1 MVFTLKCNGIYI
13 AHHNGC
19 QICELAQNNIW
30 FRTSTDILDN
40 TRIDTLI
47 QFFMQNVPKFRN
59 DYSRIQI
66 PFINGIYILL
76 NNNTF
81 DVHIN
86 IAQEANELSHWYNLD
101 IFNADIN
108 NSIAFFLL
116 HTNNGFGL

>member
-13 AHHNGC
+13 AHRNGC

-47 QFFMQNVPKFRN
+47 QFFMQNVSKFRN
-59 DYSRIQI
+59 DYSRIHI

-86 IAQEANELSHWYNLD
+86 IAQEANGIGHWYNLD
-101 IFNADIN
+101 IFNTDIN

-116 HTNNGFGL
+116 HTNNGFRL

>member
-13 AHHNGC
+13 AHRDGF
-19 QICELAQNNIW
+19 QICELAQDNIW
-30 FRTSTDILDN
+30 FQTSTDILDN

-47 QFFMQNVPKFRN
+47 QFFMQNIPKFRN
-59 DYSRIQI
+59 DYSCIHI

-76 NNNTF
+76 NNNIF

-86 IAQEANELSHWYNLD
+86 IAQEANELGHWYNLD
-101 IFNADIN
+101 IFNTDIN

-116 HTNNGFGL
+116 HTNNGFRL